1 MSYVADG
8 SITAVK
14 PARRLARYLPLVLWI
29 GFIFFAS
36 SGQMSASET
45 SRFVAPVVR
54 WFFPD
59 IDGETLKTIHI
70 FVRKTAHFVEYA
82 LLALI
87 AARAFLTSSRSVLRR
102 NWFAL
107 SFVLVAIVALFDEY
121 NQSFYATRTGT
132 IYDSLLDMT
141 GGLAALAAGALW
153 RRRKKHQDEV

>member
-1 MSYVADG
+1 MSYVANESEMRAG
-8 SITAVK
+8 ATLTQ
-14 PARRLARYLPLVLWI
+14 RLARYLPLVLWI
-29 GFIFFAS
+29 GFIFYAS

-54 WFFPD
+54 WFFPEVD
-59 IDGETLKTIHI
+59 AATLKTIHI

-82 LLALI
+82 LLALV
-87 AARAFLTSSRSVLRR
+87 AARAFITSSRPVLRR

-107 SFVLVAIVALFDEY
+107 SFTLVAVVALFDEY

-141 GGLAALAAGALW
+141 GGLAALAAVALW
-153 RRRKKHQDEV
+153 RRSKEASR